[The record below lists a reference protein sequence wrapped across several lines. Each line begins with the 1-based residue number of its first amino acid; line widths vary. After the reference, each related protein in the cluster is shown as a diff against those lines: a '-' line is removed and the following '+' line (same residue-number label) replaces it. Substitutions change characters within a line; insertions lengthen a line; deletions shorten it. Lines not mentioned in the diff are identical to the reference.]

1 MDWGFGIQDPG
12 PGTRDLGKST
22 TATLIFCADKRL
34 LDRVDKMLAEDI
46 AKLMAMVPL
55 EEAQGKSEG
64 TDRYPLP
71 S

>member
-1 MDWGFGIQDPG
+1 MAMVLLEEAQ
-12 PGTRDLGKST
+12 GKSREQT
-22 TATLIFCADKRL
+22 GIHCQADGHGPPRGGTGQV
-34 LDRVDKMLAEDI
+34 RGNRQVSI

>member
-1 MDWGFGIQDPG
+1 MCRQEATGPRGQDVGRGHCQADGHG
-12 PGTRDLGKST
+12 PTRGGTGQVGGNRQVS
-22 TATLIFCADKRL
+22 
-34 LDRVDKMLAEDI
+34 I

-55 EEAQGKSEG
+55 EKAQGKSEG